1 MRRFIVRVLATI
13 GGAVVMMV
21 IASLIGIAMLSRT
34 LGVGVAS
41 VPEKTIV
48 EINFEQEFVEYAQDN
63 SVTGVFSPHAPS
75 LRDLLDALEMATTD
89 PHVVA
94 VVARVGGNALGLAQ
108 IQEIRDALLAFRQS
122 GKPAIVH
129 AEAFGEFGPGTGAY
143 YLATA
148 FSEIYLQPSGD
159 IGLTGLIYETPFVRG
174 TLDKIGVVPRMD
186 HRREYKSA
194 MNTFTEQKYTAPHRE
209 STQKV
214 MDSQFGQIVKGIAAA
229 RGLAE
234 DAVRTLMNRGPLS
247 GQTALAEKLI
257 DGLAYRDEVAT
268 KVKEQV
274 GTDAQS
280 LKFTTYL
287 ARAGRPHTKGD
298 TIALIY
304 GVGAVQ
310 RGKGAYDPMSGSV
323 GLGSDRVTAAFRAA
337 IDDEDVKAILFR
349 VDSPGGSYVASD
361 TIWRETLRAKEAGKP
376 VVVSMGNVAGSG
388 GYFVAMSAD
397 KIVAQPGTI
406 TGSIGVLAGKMLTKG
421 LWDKLGVSW
430 DEVHTSDN
438 ATLWTAT
445 HDYSPKQWLLFQEWL
460 DRVYDD
466 FTTKAAQG
474 RKLPK
479 EKLQEMAKGRIWTG
493 EDAKALGLIDEVGG
507 YPVALRLTKEA
518 AGIAETADVHL
529 EVFPRK
535 KPSLRQ
541 LFLERLLEED
551 DDEIDS
557 ENPTTVLM
565 RSVQQQVQPLAQVAA
580 QLGLAPAPGVLTM
593 PQSKL
598 IQ

>member
-1 MRRFIVRVLATI
+1 MRRFIVRLLAVI
-13 GGAVVMMV
+13 GGVVVMMV
-21 IASLIGIAMLSRT
+21 IASLIGVSMLYRT
-34 LGVGVAS
+34 VGGEQ
-41 VPEKTIV
+41 VPEKTVV
-48 EINFEQEFVEYAQDN
+48 EINFEQEFVEDYRDD
-63 SVTGVFSPHAPS
+63 SVTGVFSPQAPTI
-75 LRDLLDALEMATTD
+75 RDVLDTLGTAATDTR
-89 PHVVA
+89 VVA
-94 VVARVGGNALGLAQ
+94 LVARIGRNSLGLAQ
-108 IQEIRDALLAFRQS
+108 IQEIRDAVSAFRQS

-148 FSEIYLQPSGD
+148 FGEIYLQPSGD
-159 IGLTGLIYETPFVRG
+159 VGLTGLIYETPFVRG

-194 MNTFTEQKYTAPHRE
+194 MNTFTEQKFTAPHRE
-209 STQKV
+209 SIQKV
-214 MDSQFGQIVKGIAAA
+214 MESQFGQIVKGIAVG

-234 DAVRTLMNRGPLS
+234 DTVRKLADRGPLA
-247 GQTALAEKLI
+247 GQEALAEKLI
-257 DGLAYRDEVAT
+257 DGIAYRDEVSA
-268 KVKEQV
+268 KVKAQF
-274 GTDAQS
+274 GQDAKS
-280 LKFTTYL
+280 LKFTKYL
-287 ARAGRPHTKGD
+287 ARAGRPHDEGD

-310 RGKGAYDPMSGSV
+310 RGKGGYDPMSGSA
-323 GLGSDRVTAAFRAA
+323 GLGSDTVTAAFRSA
-337 IDDEDVKAILFR
+337 IEDPEVKAILFR

-406 TGSIGVLAGKMLTKG
+406 TGSIGVLAGKMLTGG
-421 LWDKLGVSW
+421 LWEKVGVSW
-430 DEVHTSDN
+430 DEVHTSEN

-445 HDYSPKQWLLFQEWL
+445 QDYSPKQWLQFQQWL

-479 EKLQEMAKGRIWTG
+479 EKILEVAKGRIWTG
-493 EDAKALGLIDEVGG
+493 EDAQALGLVDALGG
-507 YPVALRLTKEA
+507 LSLALRLTKEA
-518 AGIAETADVHL
+518 AGIAEDAAVQL

-535 KPSLRQ
+535 KTSLRQ
-541 LFLERLLEED
+541 LVLERLFAD
-551 DDEIDS
+551 DDEEIDP
-557 ENPTTVLM
+557 ENPTTVLL
-565 RSVQQQVQPLAQVAA
+565 RTVQQVQPLAQLAA
-580 QLGLAPAPGVLTM
+580 QLGLAPSPGVLTM

>member
-1 MRRFIVRVLATI
+1 MRRFIVQVLAVI
-13 GGAVVMMV
+13 GGVVVVMV
-21 IASLIGIAMLSRT
+21 IASLIGVSMLYRAT
-34 LGVGVAS
+34 GGEQ

-48 EINFEQEFVEYAQDN
+48 EINFEQEFVEYQTDN
-63 SVTGVFSPHAPS
+63 SVTGVFSPQAS
-75 LRDLLDALEMATTD
+75 TIRDVVDAMETAANDTR
-89 PHVVA
+89 VVA
-94 VVARVGGNALGLAQ
+94 LVARIGRNALGLAQ
-108 IQEIRDALLAFRQS
+108 LQEIRDAVLAFRQS

-148 FSEIYLQPSGD
+148 FGEIYLQPSGD
-159 IGLTGLIYETPFVRG
+159 VGLTGLIYETPFVRG

-194 MNTFTEQKYTAPHRE
+194 MNTFTEQKFTAPHRE
-209 STQKV
+209 SIQKV
-214 MDSQFGQIVKGIAAA
+214 MGSQFGQIVKGIATA
-229 RGLAE
+229 RGLPE
-234 DAVRTLMNRGPLS
+234 DTIRKLADRGPLS
-247 GQTALAEKLI
+247 GQEALAEKLI
-257 DGLAYRDEVAT
+257 DGIAYRDEVAA

-274 GTDAQS
+274 GQNAKA
-280 LKFTTYL
+280 LKFTKYL
-287 ARAGRPHTKGD
+287 TRAGRPHEKGD

-310 RGKGAYDPMSGSV
+310 RGKGSYDPMSGSA
-323 GLGSDRVTAAFRAA
+323 GLGSDTVTAAFRAA
-337 IDDEDVKAILFR
+337 IEDTEVKAILFR

-376 VVVSMGNVAGSG
+376 VIVSMGNVAGSG

-406 TGSIGVLAGKMLTKG
+406 TGSIGVLAGKMLTGG
-421 LWDKLGVSW
+421 LWEKVGVSW
-430 DEVHTSDN
+430 DEVHTSEN

-445 HDYSPKQWLLFQEWL
+445 QDYSPKQWVQFQQWL

-474 RKLPK
+474 RNLPK
-479 EKLQEMAKGRIWTG
+479 RENPRSRERANLDWGRC
-493 EDAKALGLIDEVGG
+493 ENLGLVDELGG
-507 YPVALRLTKEA
+507 FPLALRLTKEA
-518 AGIAETADVHL
+518 AGIAETADVQL

-535 KPSLRQ
+535 KTSLRQ
-541 LFLERLLEED
+541 LFLERLFAEED
-551 DDEIDS
+551 DGEIDP

-565 RSVQQQVQPLAQVAA
+565 RTVQQVQPLAQLAS
-580 QLGLAPAPGVLTM
+580 QLGLAPSPGVLTM
-593 PQSKL
+593 PQPRL
-598 IQ
+598 IK

>member
-1 MRRFIVRVLATI
+1 MLYRAT
-13 GGAVVMMV
+13 GGAQ
-21 IASLIGIAMLSRT
+21 
-34 LGVGVAS
+34 

-48 EINFEQEFVEYAQDN
+48 EINFEQEFVEYQTDN
-63 SVTGVFSPHAPS
+63 SVTGVFSPQAS
-75 LRDLLDALEMATTD
+75 TIRDVVDAMETAANDTR
-89 PHVVA
+89 VVA
-94 VVARVGGNALGLAQ
+94 LVARIGRNALGLAQ
-108 IQEIRDALLAFRQS
+108 LQEIRDAVLAFRQS

-148 FSEIYLQPSGD
+148 FGEIYLQPSGD
-159 IGLTGLIYETPFVRG
+159 VGLTGLIYETPFVRG

-194 MNTFTEQKYTAPHRE
+194 MNTFTEQKFTAPHRE
-209 STQKV
+209 SIQKV
-214 MDSQFGQIVKGIAAA
+214 MESQFEQIVKGIATA
-229 RGLAE
+229 RGLPE
-234 DAVRTLMNRGPLS
+234 DTIRKLADRGPLS
-247 GQTALAEKLI
+247 GQEALAEKLI
-257 DGLAYRDEVAT
+257 DGIAYRDEVAA

-274 GTDAQS
+274 GQNAKA
-280 LKFTTYL
+280 LKFTKYL
-287 ARAGRPHTKGD
+287 TRAGRPHEKGD

-310 RGKGAYDPMSGSV
+310 RGKGSYDPMSGSA
-323 GLGSDRVTAAFRAA
+323 GLGSDTVTAAFRAA
-337 IDDEDVKAILFR
+337 IEDTEVKAILFR
-349 VDSPGGSYVASD
+349 VDSPGGSYAASD

-406 TGSIGVLAGKMLTKG
+406 TGSIGVLAGKMLTGG
-421 LWDKLGVSW
+421 LWEKVGVSW
-430 DEVHTSDN
+430 DEVHTSEN

-445 HDYSPKQWLLFQEWL
+445 QDYSPKQWVQFQQWL

-474 RKLPK
+474 RNLPK
-479 EKLQEMAKGRIWTG
+479 EKILEVAKGRIWTG
-493 EDAKALGLIDEVGG
+493 EDAKTLGLVDELGG
-507 YPVALRLTKEA
+507 FPLALRLTKEA
-518 AGIAETADVHL
+518 AGIAETADVQI

-535 KPSLRQ
+535 KTNLRQ
-541 LFLERLLEED
+541 LLLERLFAEED
-551 DDEIDS
+551 DDEIDP

-565 RSVQQQVQPLAQVAA
+565 RTVQQVQPLAQLAS
-580 QLGLAPAPGVLTM
+580 QLGLAPSPGVLTM
-593 PQSKL
+593 PQPRL
-598 IQ
+598 IK

>member
-1 MRRFIVRVLATI
+1 MRRFIVRVLAVI

-21 IASLIGIAMLSRT
+21 IASLIGVSMLYRAT
-34 LGVGVAS
+34 GGEQI
-41 VPEKTIV
+41 PEKTIV
-48 EINFEQEFVEYAQDN
+48 EINFEQEFVEHQEGN
-63 SVTGVFSPHAPS
+63 SVTGVFSSQAPTI
-75 LRDLLDALEMATTD
+75 RDVLDALEMAANDTR
-89 PHVVA
+89 VVA
-94 VVARVGGNALGLAQ
+94 VVARVGRNTLGLAQ
-108 IQEIRDALLAFRQS
+108 IQEIRDAVLAFRQS
-122 GKPAIVH
+122 GKPAIAH

-159 IGLTGLIYETPFVRG
+159 VGLTGLIYETPFVRG
-174 TLDKIGVVPRMD
+174 TLDKLGVVPRMD

-194 MNTFTEQKYTAPHRE
+194 MNTFTEQKFTAPHRE

-214 MDSQFGQIVKGIAAA
+214 MESQFGQIVKGIATA

-234 DAVRTLMNRGPLS
+234 DAVRKLTDRGPLS
-247 GQTALAEKLI
+247 GQEALAEKLI
-257 DGLAYRDEVAT
+257 DGIAYRDEVAA
-268 KVKEQV
+268 KVKEQT
-274 GTDAQS
+274 GQDAKA
-280 LKFTTYL
+280 LKFTKYL
-287 ARAGRPHTKGD
+287 ARAGRPHEKGD

-310 RGKGAYDPMSGSV
+310 RGKGSYDPMSGSS
-323 GLGSDRVTAAFRAA
+323 GLGSDTVTAAFRAA
-337 IDDEDVKAILFR
+337 IEDKEVKAILFR

-406 TGSIGVLAGKMLTKG
+406 TGSIGVLAGKMVTDGFWEKV
-421 LWDKLGVSW
+421 GVSW

-445 HDYSPKQWLLFQEWL
+445 HDYTPKQWAQFQQWL
-460 DRVYDD
+460 DRVYED

-479 EKLQEMAKGRIWTG
+479 EKILEVAKGRIWTG
-493 EDAKALGLIDEVGG
+493 EDAKALGLVDELGG
-507 YPVALRLTKEA
+507 FPLALRLTKEA
-518 AGIAETADVHL
+518 AGIAETADVQL
-529 EVFPRK
+529 EVFPRQK
-535 KPSLRQ
+535 TSLRQ
-541 LFLERLLEED
+541 LLLERLFEEED
-551 DDEIDS
+551 NDEIDP

-565 RSVQQQVQPLAQVAA
+565 RTVQQVQPLAQLAA
-580 QLGLAPAPGVLTM
+580 QLGLAPSPGVLTM

>member
-1 MRRFIVRVLATI
+1 MRRFIVQVLAVI
-13 GGAVVMMV
+13 GGIVVMMV
-21 IASLIGIAMLSRT
+21 IASLIGVSMLYRAT
-34 LGVGVAS
+34 GGEQ

-48 EINFEQEFVEYAQDN
+48 EINFEQEFVEYQTDN
-63 SVTGVFSPHAPS
+63 SVTGMFSPQAPTI
-75 LRDLLDALEMATTD
+75 REVLDAMETAANDTR
-89 PHVVA
+89 VVA
-94 VVARVGGNALGLAQ
+94 LVARIGRNALGLAQ
-108 IQEIRDALLAFRQS
+108 LQEIRDAVLAFRQS

-148 FSEIYLQPSGD
+148 FGEIYLQPSGD
-159 IGLTGLIYETPFVRG
+159 VGLTGLIYETPFVRG
-174 TLDKIGVVPRMD
+174 TLDKLGVVPRMD

-194 MNTFTEQKYTAPHRE
+194 MNTFTEQKFTAPHRE
-209 STQKV
+209 SIQKV
-214 MDSQFGQIVKGIAAA
+214 MGSQFEQIVKGIATA
-229 RGLAE
+229 RGLPE
-234 DAVRTLMNRGPLS
+234 DTIRKLADRGPLS
-247 GQTALAEKLI
+247 GQEALAEKLI
-257 DGLAYRDEVAT
+257 DGIAYRDEVAA

-274 GTDAQS
+274 GQAAKA
-280 LKFTTYL
+280 LKFTKYL
-287 ARAGRPHTKGD
+287 TRAGRPHEKGD

-310 RGKGAYDPMSGSV
+310 RGKGSYDPMSGSA
-323 GLGSDRVTAAFRAA
+323 GLGSDTVTAAFRAA
-337 IDDEDVKAILFR
+337 IEDTEVKAILFR

-406 TGSIGVLAGKMLTKG
+406 TGSIGVLAGKMLTGG
-421 LWDKLGVSW
+421 LWEKVGVSW
-430 DEVHTSDN
+430 DEVHTSEN

-445 HDYSPKQWLLFQEWL
+445 HDYSPKQWMQFQQWL

-474 RKLPK
+474 RNLPK
-479 EKLQEMAKGRIWTG
+479 EKILEVAKGRIWTG
-493 EDAKALGLIDEVGG
+493 EDAKTLGLIDELGG
-507 YPVALRLTKEA
+507 FPLALRLTKEA
-518 AGIAETADVHL
+518 AGIAETADVQL

-535 KPSLRQ
+535 KTSLRQ
-541 LFLERLLEED
+541 LLLERLFAEED
-551 DDEIDS
+551 DDEIDP

-565 RSVQQQVQPLAQVAA
+565 RTVQQVQPLAQLAS
-580 QLGLAPAPGVLTM
+580 QLGLAPSPGVLTM
-593 PQSKL
+593 PQPRL
-598 IQ
+598 IK

>member
-1 MRRFIVRVLATI
+1 MRRFIVQVLAVI
-13 GGAVVMMV
+13 GGIVVMMV
-21 IASLIGIAMLSRT
+21 IASLIGVSMLYRAT
-34 LGVGVAS
+34 GGEQ

-48 EINFEQEFVEYAQDN
+48 EINFEQEFVEYQTDN
-63 SVTGVFSPHAPS
+63 SVTGMFSPQAPTI
-75 LRDLLDALEMATTD
+75 REVLDAMETAANDTR
-89 PHVVA
+89 VVA
-94 VVARVGGNALGLAQ
+94 LVARIGRNALGLAQ
-108 IQEIRDALLAFRQS
+108 LQEIRDAVLAFRQS

-148 FSEIYLQPSGD
+148 FGEIYLQPSGD
-159 IGLTGLIYETPFVRG
+159 VGLTGLIYETPFVRG
-174 TLDKIGVVPRMD
+174 TLDKLGVVPRMD

-194 MNTFTEQKYTAPHRE
+194 MNTFTEQKFTAPHRE
-209 STQKV
+209 SIQKV
-214 MDSQFGQIVKGIAAA
+214 MGSQFEQIVKGIATA
-229 RGLAE
+229 RGLPE
-234 DAVRTLMNRGPLS
+234 DTIRKLADRGPLS
-247 GQTALAEKLI
+247 GQEALAEKLI
-257 DGLAYRDEVAT
+257 DGIAYRDEVAA

-274 GTDAQS
+274 GQAAKA
-280 LKFTTYL
+280 LKFTKYL
-287 ARAGRPHTKGD
+287 TRAGRPHEKGD

-310 RGKGAYDPMSGSV
+310 RGKGSYDPMSGSA
-323 GLGSDRVTAAFRAA
+323 GLGSDTVTAAFRAA
-337 IDDEDVKAILFR
+337 IEDTEVKAILFR

-406 TGSIGVLAGKMLTKG
+406 TGSIGVLAGKMLTGG
-421 LWDKLGVSW
+421 LWEKVGVSW
-430 DEVHTSDN
+430 DEVHTSEN

-445 HDYSPKQWLLFQEWL
+445 HDYSPKQWVQFQQWL

-474 RKLPK
+474 RNLPK
-479 EKLQEMAKGRIWTG
+479 EKILEVAKGRIWTG
-493 EDAKALGLIDEVGG
+493 EDAKTLGLIDELGG
-507 YPVALRLTKEA
+507 FPLALRLTKEA
-518 AGIAETADVHL
+518 AGIAETADVQL

-535 KPSLRQ
+535 KTSLRQ
-541 LFLERLLEED
+541 LLLERLFAEED
-551 DDEIDS
+551 DDEIDP

-565 RSVQQQVQPLAQVAA
+565 RTVQQVQPLAQLAS
-580 QLGLAPAPGVLTM
+580 QLGLAPSPGVLTM
-593 PQSKL
+593 PQPRL
-598 IQ
+598 IK